1 MTTPT
6 PAGWYDDGHGQLRW
20 WDGQRWT
27 EHTAPPTAPTAATAS
42 TAATAPTATSAVT
55 GVPARPS
62 VHVPMFGARKVAK
75 ELAAKLDELGAMSL
89 VEIEER
95 TAQAQR
101 ELAALQSQI
110 GAAHAELQQI
120 QAQLVDVR
128 NTYSL
133 QEVGLYDF
141 AHPAENSATLAASL
155 ERCRAAIKDAVKSGH
170 AVTASQH
177 FTFNNSVAQGR
188 KFVTSLSKAML
199 AAYNAEAE
207 NCVKAVRAGN
217 LQTAQARLVKAATR
231 VEDSGRMID
240 LKITEYYQ
248 RLRLDEL
255 ALAAQHLQAVQA
267 EKEQERAE
275 RERLREERR
284 VEEELRR
291 QRERLEKERQH
302 YQNALAALRER
313 GDAAGVAD
321 LEAKIA
327 DVDRAIADVDYRAA
341 NVRCG
346 YVYVISNIGSFGEGV
361 VKIGMTRRQE
371 PRERVDELGDA
382 SVPFR
387 FDIHALFFVDDAV
400 SVEAMLHQE
409 FADRR
414 VNKVNNRRE
423 FFYCTPE
430 EVLAALQKHNVAVV
444 EYRTEAEA
452 PEFRLSGGTRP
463 LPQQAKAVEALDAVS
478 P

>member
-1 MTTPT
+1 
-6 PAGWYDDGHGQLRW
+6 
-20 WDGQRWT
+20 
-27 EHTAPPTAPTAATAS
+27 
-42 TAATAPTATSAVT
+42 
-55 GVPARPS
+55 VPL
-62 VHVPMFGARKVAK
+62 FGARKMARD
-75 ELAAKLDELGAMSL
+75 LAAKLDELGAMSL
-89 VEIEER
+89 VEIEEKIALAR
-95 TAQAQR
+95 Q
-101 ELAALQSQI
+101 ELAGIQAQI
-110 GAAHAELQQI
+110 GAATAEFQEVS
-120 QAQLVDVR
+120 ARLVDVR

-141 AHPAENSATLAASL
+141 AHPAESSATLSGRL
-155 ERCRAAIKDAVKSGH
+155 ELCRAAIRDAVKSGH
-170 AVTASQH
+170 AVTANQN
-177 FTFNNSVAQGR
+177 FTFNNSAAQGKR
-188 KFVTSLSKAML
+188 FVNSLSKAML

-217 LQTAQARLVKAATR
+217 LQTAQARLVRAAER
-231 VEDSGRMID
+231 IEGSGKMID
-240 LKITEYYQ
+240 LKITDHYQ
-248 RLRLDEL
+248 RLRLEEL
-255 ALAAQHLQAVQA
+255 ALAAQHLAAVQA
-267 EKEQERAE
+267 EKEKERAE

-313 GDAAGVAD
+313 GDAAGIAD
-321 LEAKIA
+321 LESKLA
-327 DVDRAIADVDYRAA
+327 DVDRAISDVDYRAA

-346 YVYVISNIGSFGEGV
+346 YVYVISNVGSFGEGV

-371 PRERVDELGDA
+371 PKERVDELGDA

-387 FDIHALFFVDDAV
+387 FDIHAMFFVDDAV

-423 FFYCTPE
+423 FFYCTPA
-430 EVLAALQKHNVAVV
+430 EVLAVLQKHNVAVV

-452 PEFRLSGGTRP
+452 TEFRLSKGRP
-463 LPQQAKAVEALDAVS
+463 VPAPAPAAESVAAMD
-478 P
+478 